1 MTRSPFVRSGVLV
14 VDKPAGPTSYDMVA
28 LVRRRLGVR
37 RVGHAGTLDPQ
48 ATGVLPILI
57 GEATKLMGYLA
68 DHDKEYR
75 AVVRLGVRTD
85 TQDLSGRMLTE
96 EPVPVL
102 TAADLRAI
110 LPRFTGRIRQTPPMY
125 SALHHEGRRLYE
137 LARQGV
143 EVERESRKVVVHAI
157 EVEALDGALAT
168 LRVVCGKGT
177 YVRTLAADFGDAVG
191 CGAAVAT
198 LARLRVG
205 PFALSQAVA
214 CADLERG
221 SSEALRD
228 RIMPPETALSGWPE
242 VQLDQ
247 MSAEAFRHGQALNSR
262 GRVAPVMSSPERDAT
277 LVRVHGPD
285 GVLVGVG
292 AVDDEGGR
300 LRPVRILH
308 ADHPRSRVLPA

>member
-1 MTRSPFVRSGVLV
+1 MRPRSQVRSGVLV
-14 VDKPAGPTSYDMVA
+14 VDKPAGPTSYDVVA

-37 RVGHAGTLDPQ
+37 RVGHAGTLDPD

-85 TQDLSGRMLTE
+85 TQDGAGRVLAET
-96 EPVPVL
+96 PVPPL
-102 TAADLRAI
+102 TIADVRAVAA
-110 LPRFTGRIRQTPPMY
+110 RFTGRIRQTPPMY

-137 LARQGV
+137 LAREGV
-143 EVERESRKVVVHAI
+143 EVARMPREVLVHSI
-157 EVEALDGALAT
+157 DVEALDGVLVT

-177 YVRTLAADFGDAVG
+177 YVRTLAADIGDAIG
-191 CGAAVAT
+191 CGAAVAS

-205 PFALSQAVA
+205 PFVLADALSY
-214 CADLERG
+214 ADLEGASADSLVQRIAPPDAALAG
-221 SSEALRD
+221 WAEVRLSEA
-228 RIMPPETALSGWPE
+228 TA
-242 VQLDQ
+242 
-247 MSAEAFRHGQALNSR
+247 AAFRHGQALEMPGGTSFT
-262 GRVAPVMSSPERDAT
+262 GGDAR

-285 GVLVGVG
+285 GALIGVG
-292 AVDDEGGR
+292 AVDDRGGR

-308 ADHPRSRVLPA
+308 ADHPRARVLPA